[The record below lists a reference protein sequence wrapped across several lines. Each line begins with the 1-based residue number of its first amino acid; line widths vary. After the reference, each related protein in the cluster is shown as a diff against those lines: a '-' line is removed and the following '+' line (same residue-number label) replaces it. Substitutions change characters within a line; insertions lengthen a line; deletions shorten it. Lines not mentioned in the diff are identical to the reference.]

1 MWLSERHR
9 ETPRREEAGLGTVTL
24 GGNPAG
30 VYLAGERR
38 NLPVLAPGGFS
49 WAPSTGQQV
58 LVIKTGADGEAPYV
72 AAALSDTAIAP
83 GSVRIFNSL
92 GNASITLDGGGN
104 VRLVGRIYV
113 NGELL
118 SAPPEEE
125 EEDKDEED
133 GGESSGGDGSSE
145 GGDGST
151 EEGGSSEGGSSEGGS
166 GEGGA

>member
-38 NLPVLAPGGFS
+38 NLPVLAPGGFA

-72 AAALSDTAIAP
+72 AAALSDNMIAP
-83 GSVRIFNSL
+83 GAVRIFDSM
-92 GNASITLDGGGN
+92 GKASITLDGMGN
-104 VRLVGRIYV
+104 MRLVGRIYV

-145 GGDGST
+145 GDTSA
-151 EEGGSSEGGSSEGGS
+151 GGSSGEDS

>member
-9 ETPRREEAGLGTVTL
+9 ETTRQEEAGVGIVTL

-30 VYLAGERR
+30 VYLARERR
-38 NLPVLAPGGFS
+38 NLPVLAPGGFA
-49 WAPSTGQQV
+49 WAPTTGQQV

-72 AAALSDTAIAP
+72 AAALSDNMIAP
-83 GSVRIFNSL
+83 GAVRIFDSI
-92 GNASITLDGGGN
+92 GKASITLDGAGN
-104 VRLVGRIYV
+104 MSLVGRIYV

-125 EEDKDEED
+125 EEDKDEE

-145 GGDGST
+145 GGDGS
-151 EEGGSSEGGSSEGGS
+151 SEGGS